1 MKNLDLQSNLE
12 IMENTEFE
20 EKVDIDDLVLP
31 SKPTKMAEIEIND
44 VKEEQLKEQHATFIS
59 DLDMGKKFKLKMK
72 ENILKLCEEL
82 DKEKSVNSMV
92 DFSLRRSIIISQ
104 FVEKIAEY
112 NPLKRC
118 SKIKPFP
125 Q

>member
-1 MKNLDLQSNLE
+1 MENMDMQSNLAM
-12 IMENTEFE
+12 MESTEFE

-72 ENILKLCEEL
+72 ENILKLCEE
-82 DKEKSVNSMV
+82 
-92 DFSLRRSIIISQ
+92 
-104 FVEKIAEY
+104 
-112 NPLKRC
+112 
-118 SKIKPFP
+118 
-125 Q
+125 